1 MTAHATRHTRKF
13 LLTVKF
19 TNAERARFFSRKR
32 RSLKDDLIADALIS
46 EVTDFFEGLGL
57 QATMEE
63 VD

>member
-13 LLTVKF
+13 LLTGKF
-19 TNAERARFFSRKR
+19 TNAERARFFAR
-32 RSLKDDLIADALIS
+32 RWSLKDDLIADALIS